1 MPTTAVKKIA
11 KVPKIIKEV
20 KKPAAASEPKFLTF
34 DHLDKVG
41 EIPVYYG
48 FTPLQSPSIKKG
60 DLELAKS
67 LLDCDFIDD
76 DADAK
81 GRLPLHVEEKVALL
95 RMYQDEGL
103 HELPQPVLLYF
114 KEPFRG
120 SIKKSSDY
128 HRYCD
133 LEIIGNSKSI
143 AEATLI
149 QTARTILAEEGYTN
163 ICVEINSIG
172 DRDSI
177 ARYTRDLTNHY
188 KKHLNDMH
196 VECRQLFK
204 KDPFDLLTCQ
214 NEKCKKMN
222 EIAPKSM
229 NFLSEASRIHFQ
241 EVLEYLEALGI
252 PYKINPHLIGNRKYC
267 TETVFSITNLD
278 YDGKKASEHKIL
290 ALGVRYNGLSKR
302 INLKREVQGVGISLL
317 IKGNHSDLRKEIK
330 KVKRPFASFV
340 QLGFESKLLSLQ
352 VIESLRQ
359 VKIPL
364 YLSLAKDRLGAQVSA
379 VEKFHIPYAL
389 IMGKKEA
396 IEKSVIVRNVETHA
410 QDIIMIEDLAKHM
423 RKLEK

>member
-1 MPTTAVKKIA
+1 MPTKAA
-11 KVPKIIKEV
+11 K
-20 KKPAAASEPKFLTF
+20 KKPVSESKFLTF
-34 DHLDKVG
+34 DHLDKIG

-48 FTPLQSPSIKKG
+48 FTPLESPSIKKT

-67 LLDCDFIDD
+67 LLDSDFIDD

-81 GRLPLHVEEKVALL
+81 GRLPLHVEEKIALL
-95 RMYQDEGL
+95 RMYQDEEL
-103 HELPQPVLLYF
+103 HALPQPVLLYF
-114 KEPFRG
+114 KEPFKG
-120 SIKKSSDY
+120 SIKKASDY

-149 QTARTILAEEGYTN
+149 QTARTILAEEGYGN

-188 KKHLNDMH
+188 KKHLHDMH
-196 VECRQLFK
+196 TECRQLFK

-278 YDGKKASEHKIL
+278 YDGKKTSEHKIL
-290 ALGVRYNGLSKR
+290 AIGVRYNGLSKR

-317 IKGNHSDLRKEIK
+317 IKGSHSDLRKEIK

-364 YLSLAKDRLGAQVSA
+364 YLSLAKDRLGAQVSV
-379 VEKFHIPYAL
+379 VEKYHIPYAL

-410 QDIIMIEDLAKHM
+410 QDIIMIDDLAKHM
-423 RKLEK
+423 RNLEK